1 MTAIGRRAVR
11 LEHLLT
17 APNASLR
24 DLDEAVALT
33 LEHDTLAA
41 LTVSPWLVKAARRKL
56 GRARLRLGTVIGY
69 GHGGQLLSV
78 KAFEASKALEQG
90 ANQIDFVMN
99 GGALV
104 SGEEETVYNDMLGVV
119 DMAHS
124 ALAVAGVII
133 EAETLPDELVRKACR
148 RRRRDLAMRSTT
160 PCARRMRC
168 PPATRTCA
176 CLACCTTSA
185 NRAPREMV
193 ISSAMRRWAH
203 RRSRRSF
210 AASTFRASRSR
221 AGGCW
226 CAITCLPT
234 AANGPMRPFA
244 ASSAASELRR

>member
-24 DLDEAVALT
+24 DLDEAVALA

-124 ALAVAGVII
+124 ALALAGVII
-133 EAETLPDELVRKACR
+133 EAETLSDELVRKACR
-148 RRRRDLAMRSTT
+148 IAERAGVDQVVTSTGLATARHAVALTSTLRDSVGPRVQVKAAGRFKEAEEVAAALGAGATHVAAVLT
-160 PCARRMRC
+160 PELIEGVAATMTIGA
-168 PPATRTCA
+168 PEPAA
-176 CLACCTTSA
+176 VGA
-185 NRAPREMV
+185 
-193 ISSAMRRWAH
+193 SS
-203 RRSRRSF
+203 SRR
-210 AASTFRASRSR
+210 
-221 AGGCW
+221 
-226 CAITCLPT
+226 
-234 AANGPMRPFA
+234 
-244 ASSAASELRR
+244 